1 MAKKNQNLVYWYRKV
16 RKYRDTALS
25 SQLCWN
31 VFHSALYQGTL
42 SGSDS
47 TDVGR
52 AHFLFLVRSL
62 QISVY
67 SQNSFIHS
75 LIHSFFFFET
85 GIWSC
90 IFLVIGI
97 TWSYLFLVWSYK
109 IYLTWLFLYEE
120 NKRMFFIKQFLF
132 FFMSVDFHVIDN
144 FISLSDYGNQRK
156 HLTPSN
162 WMQGCS

>member
-1 MAKKNQNLVYWYRKV
+1 MIQKSPQIQRHCTVLAALLECVSFWLISGYPQWLWQHRCGQGAFPVLKPCQEPTNLCVFTK
-16 RKYRDTALS
+16 L
-25 SQLCWN
+25 
-31 VFHSALYQGTL
+31 FHSFT
-42 SGSDS
+42 
-47 TDVGR
+47 
-52 AHFLFLVRSL
+52 H
-62 QISVY
+62 
-67 SQNSFIHS
+67 SFI
-75 LIHSFFFFET
+75 FFFET

-109 IYLTWLFLYEE
+109 IYITWLFLYEE
-120 NKRMFFIKQFLF
+120 NKRLFFIKQFF
-132 FFMSVDFHVIDN
+132 FYISVDFHVIDN

>member
-1 MAKKNQNLVYWYRKV
+1 MIQK
-16 RKYRDTALS
+16 
-25 SQLCWN
+25 
-31 VFHSALYQGTL
+31 
-42 SGSDS
+42 
-47 TDVGR
+47 
-52 AHFLFLVRSL
+52 SL
-62 QISVY
+62 QIQRHCTVLAALLECVSFWLISGYPQWLWQHRCGQGAFPVLKP
-67 SQNSFIHS
+67 SQEPTNLCVFTKLFHSFTHSFI
-75 LIHSFFFFET
+75 FFFSET

>member
-1 MAKKNQNLVYWYRKV
+1 MIQKSPQIQRHCTVLAALLECVSFWLISGYPQWLWQHRCGQGAFPVLKPSQEPTNL
-16 RKYRDTALS
+16 
-25 SQLCWN
+25 C
-31 VFHSALYQGTL
+31 VFT
-42 SGSDS
+42 
-47 TDVGR
+47 
-52 AHFLFLVRSL
+52 
-62 QISVY
+62 
-67 SQNSFIHS
+67 NS

-109 IYLTWLFLYEE
+109 IYITWLFLYEE
-120 NKRMFFIKQFLF
+120 NKRLFFIKHF
-132 FFMSVDFHVIDN
+132 FFYIRVDFHVIDN

>member
-1 MAKKNQNLVYWYRKV
+1 MIQKSPQIQRHRTVLAALLECFTFWLISGYPQWLWQHRCGQGAFPVLKPSQEPTNLCVFTK
-16 RKYRDTALS
+16 L
-25 SQLCWN
+25 
-31 VFHSALYQGTL
+31 FHSFT
-42 SGSDS
+42 
-47 TDVGR
+47 
-52 AHFLFLVRSL
+52 H
-62 QISVY
+62 
-67 SQNSFIHS
+67 SFI
-75 LIHSFFFFET
+75 FFFFET

-120 NKRMFFIKQFLF
+120 NKRLFFIKQFF
-132 FFMSVDFHVIDN
+132 FYISVDFHVIDN

>member
-1 MAKKNQNLVYWYRKV
+1 MCFILAYIRVPSVALTAQMWAGRISCSK
-16 RKYRDTALS
+16 ALS
-25 SQLCWN
+25 GAYKSLCI
-31 VFHSALYQGTL
+31 HKTL
-42 SGSDS
+42 
-47 TDVGR
+47 
-52 AHFLFLVRSL
+52 
-62 QISVY
+62 
-67 SQNSFIHS
+67 SFIHS
-75 LIHSFFFFET
+75 FIHFFFFET

-120 NKRMFFIKQFLF
+120 NKRLFFIKHF
-132 FFMSVDFHVIDN
+132 FFYIRVDFHVIDN

>member
-1 MAKKNQNLVYWYRKV
+1 MIQKSPQIQRHCTVLAALLECVSFWLISGYPQWLWQHRCGQGAFPVLKPSQEPTNLCVFTK
-16 RKYRDTALS
+16 L
-25 SQLCWN
+25 
-31 VFHSALYQGTL
+31 FHSFT
-42 SGSDS
+42 
-47 TDVGR
+47 
-52 AHFLFLVRSL
+52 H
-62 QISVY
+62 
-67 SQNSFIHS
+67 SFI
-75 LIHSFFFFET
+75 FFFFET

-120 NKRMFFIKQFLF
+120 NKRLFFIKHF
-132 FFMSVDFHVIDN
+132 FFYIRVDFHVIDN